1 MKFLNKSLLVKLVGS
16 FFLVSSLTVL
26 IVTVTTNVRGRNAL
40 RQSVFER
47 LRVANSLKGFQV
59 KQWFTD
65 RVNDVILISQLSEV
79 RTQVEILVQ
88 KKPDDP
94 EYIKAYKNLE
104 LSLSN
109 IDAAKPQIEHISVLS
124 GGGIVI
130 FSTEKEKIGKYQP
143 LGNTTTLF
151 NAADKDLVKP
161 NFYTSTLTG
170 KPTITYATPI
180 LDQQKS
186 RIAFIAVDL
195 RLDDINLLIQE
206 NKGLGESGETY
217 IVGSLET
224 KSSFI
229 AGGGKTSKKDLADGV
244 KSDGINLALKGT
256 NNIDPQILNAS
267 SSALYKNYADVPVI
281 GSYNWVSE
289 LNLAILA
296 ELSQD
301 EAFAPAD
308 QLAKE
313 ILLLGLSSVFLLL
326 VAVYLLSRR
335 ITQPIL
341 AIADAAMLVSKGDL
355 SNQAPVLT
363 QDEIGAL
370 AKAFNQ
376 MTGQLRQSGEQ
387 LADYS
392 RTLEQKVNQRTGEL
406 KAIIDNMVDGLV
418 VVDIDGQITQFNP
431 ALCNMMGLTKA
442 EITGKSCQDILSNEA
457 TVIVENTKNNP
468 KRVFTT
474 EIPLPDK
481 RLGKAVATSIFR
493 EDPPS
498 PNHPDLEPVIVYLG
512 SIIIIRDIT
521 AEKEVD
527 RMKTDFISTVS
538 HELRTPLTSVLGFAK
553 LIQKKLDDTIFPL
566 IQTDDKKTQRAVRQV
581 GENIE
586 IIVSE
591 GMRLTKLINE
601 VLDIAKMEAG
611 KIDWKMEPMV
621 ISEVIDR
628 AMAATS
634 ALFDQKGLEP
644 VKDIQINLPIM
655 TGDKDRLIQV
665 VINLISNAVKFQDQ
679 GSIVCKVKQ
688 TDNYITVSVIDQG
701 MGISEEDRP
710 KVFEKFKQVGDT
722 LTDKPKGTGLGLPIS
737 KEIVEHHGGTI
748 WVESELGKGST
759 FSFMLPIAQTTELEV
774 DVKPVIE
781 LPANLLEINQDIQV
795 SALNVDALVLQ
806 LQPKPIDDSL
816 TELSGHRKNILVV
829 DDDANIRKLLRQE
842 LESKGYFVREASDGA
857 DAIEQVKRSK
867 PDLITLDVL
876 MPEIDGYALAS
887 MLKKDPVTMDI
898 PIIIVS
904 ILDGAERG
912 FHLGVDRYINKP
924 INTELLLSEVES
936 LLSEGSSQKKVL
948 VVDDNLLTVS
958 TLSELLQSK
967 GYKVAKAFSG
977 EELLSKAV
985 EIQPDMIISNS
996 KFSKQQKEIH
1006 QYKGLENV
1014 ISFMIV
1020 DEKIAI

>member
-16 FFLVSSLTVL
+16 FFLVSSVTVL
-26 IVTVTTNVRGRNAL
+26 IVAITTNVRGRAAL
-40 RQSVFER
+40 KQSIFDR
-47 LRVANSLKGFQV
+47 LDVANSLKEYQV
-59 KQWFTD
+59 IQWFD
-65 RVNDVILISQLSEV
+65 NRRNDVVLISDLVEV
-79 RTQVEILVQ
+79 RSQVEILLK
-88 KKPDDP
+88 KKPEEL
-94 EYIKAYKNLE
+94 EYQQAYKALDS
-104 LSLSN
+104 SLSSIARVKTQ
-109 IDAAKPQIEHISVLS
+109 IDQISVLS
-124 GGGIVI
+124 NAGII
-130 FSTEKEKIGKYQP
+130 IYSTDKTKVGKYQP

-151 NAADKDLVKP
+151 IATDKDLVKP
-161 NFYTSTLTG
+161 NFYTSTQSG
-170 KPTITYATPI
+170 KPMITYATSI
-180 LDQQKS
+180 ADREKS
-186 RIAFIAVDL
+186 KIAYVAVDL
-195 RLDDINLLIQE
+195 NLQDVDVLIRQ
-206 NKGLGESGETY
+206 NKGMGASGETY
-217 IVGSLET
+217 LVGNLEA
-224 KSSFI
+224 KSAFI
-229 AGGGKTSKKDLADGV
+229 SGGGEFADKKQFADGV
-244 KSDGINLALKGT
+244 KSEGIDLALKGKDSSGLY
-256 NNIDPQILNAS
+256 NN
-267 SSALYKNYADVPVI
+267 YKTVPVI
-281 GSYNWVSE
+281 GVYNWIEE
-289 LNLAILA
+289 LNLAMIA
-296 ELSQD
+296 EMSQE

-308 QLAKE
+308 RLAKE

-341 AIADAAMLVSKGDL
+341 AIADTAMLVSKGDL

-363 QDEIGAL
+363 EDEIGAL

-418 VVDIDGQITQFNP
+418 VVDLEGKITQFNP
-431 ALCNMMGLTKA
+431 ALCNMMGLTKV
-442 EITGKSCQDILSNEA
+442 EILGKSCEDILKSEA

-468 KRVFTT
+468 KRVFTA

-493 EDPPS
+493 EDPS
-498 PNHPDLEPVIVYLG
+498 PPGQSDLESTIVYLG

-621 ISEVIDR
+621 ISEVVDR
-628 AMAATS
+628 AIAATT

-644 VKDIQINLPIM
+644 IKDIQADLPMM

-665 VINLISNAVKFQDQ
+665 VINLISNAVKFQDR
-679 GSIVCKVKQ
+679 GSITCKVKQ
-688 TDNYITVSVIDQG
+688 TDNYITVSVIDRG

-737 KEIVEHHGGTI
+737 KEIIEHHGGTI

-759 FSFMLPIAQTTELEV
+759 FSFTLPIQQEQSESLQTIS
-774 DVKPVIE
+774 IE
-781 LPANLLEINQDIQV
+781 SQPPALQIETNSEIGSEFQV
-795 SALNVDALVLQ
+795 RALNVDALVMQ
-806 LQPKPIDDSL
+806 LQPASSTSSIKSL
-816 TELSGHRKNILVV
+816 SEHRKTILVV
-829 DDDANIRKLLRQE
+829 DDDENIRKLLRQE
-842 LESKGYFVREASDGA
+842 LESKGYFVREACDGA
-857 DAIEQVKRSK
+857 DAIEQVKKSK

-912 FHLGVDRYINKP
+912 YHLGVDRYINKP
-924 INTELLLSEVES
+924 INSELLLSEVEA
-936 LLSEGSSQKKVL
+936 LLSEGTSQKKVL
-948 VVDDNLLTVS
+948 VVDDNLNTVS

-977 EELLSKAV
+977 EELLAKAV
-985 EIQPDMIISNS
+985 ELQPDMIISNS
-996 KFSKQQKEIH
+996 KFSHQQKELH
-1006 QYKGLENV
+1006 LQKGLENV

-1020 DEKIAI
+1020 DEKVAN

>member
-26 IVTVTTNVRGRNAL
+26 IVTVTTNVRGRTAL
-40 RQSVFER
+40 KESVFER

-65 RVNDVILISQLSEV
+65 RVNDVILISQLSEI

-88 KKPDDP
+88 KKPEDP
-94 EYIKAYKNLE
+94 EYIKAFKNLE
-104 LSLSN
+104 LSLTN
-109 IDAAKPQIEHISVLS
+109 IGGAKPQIEHISVLS

-130 FSTEKEKIGKYQP
+130 FSTEKFKVGKYQP

-151 NAADKDLVKP
+151 NVADKDLVKP

-170 KPTITYATPI
+170 KPTITYATPV
-180 LDQQKS
+180 LDLQKKQLAY
-186 RIAFIAVDL
+186 IAIDL
-195 RLDDINLLIQE
+195 KLDDINQLIQE
-206 NKGLGESGETY
+206 NKGLGASGETY

-229 AGGGKTSKKDLADGV
+229 AGGEKSDKRAFPDGV
-244 KSDGINLALKGT
+244 RSEGIDLALKGT
-256 NNIDPQILNAS
+256 NNIDPEIKNAS
-267 SSALYKNYADVPVI
+267 NTASYKNYADVPVI

-296 ELSQD
+296 ELSQA

-341 AIADAAMLVSKGDL
+341 AIADTAMLVSKGDL

-370 AKAFNQ
+370 ANAFNQ

-418 VVDIDGQITQFNP
+418 VVDIEGQITQFNP
-431 ALCNMMGLTKA
+431 ALGNMLGLTKA
-442 EITGKSCQDILSNEA
+442 ELVGKSCYDILKAEA
-457 TVIVENTKNNP
+457 TVIIENTKNNP
-468 KRVFTT
+468 KRVFTA

-493 EDPPS
+493 ENLS
-498 PNHPDLEPVIVYLG
+498 APDRTEQEAEVVYLG

-553 LIQKKLDDTIFPL
+553 LIQKKLNDTIFPL
-566 IQTDDKKTQRAVRQV
+566 ITTDDKKTQRAVRQV
-581 GENIE
+581 DENIE

-611 KIDWKMEPMV
+611 KIDWKMEPMA
-621 ISEVIDR
+621 ISEVVDR
-628 AMAATS
+628 ALAATS
-634 ALFDQKGLEP
+634 ALFEQKGLEP
-644 VKDIQINLPIM
+644 IKDIQADLPRM
-655 TGDKDRLIQV
+655 VGDKDRLIQV
-665 VINLISNAVKFQDQ
+665 AINLISNAVKFQDY
-679 GSIVCKVKQ
+679 GSITCRVKQ
-688 TDNYITVSVIDQG
+688 TDRYITVSVIDQG

-748 WVESELGKGST
+748 WVESELGKGTT
-759 FSFMLPIAQTTELEV
+759 FSFMLPISQPDKMVDETTPTTTLDAKASGASQDLEV
-774 DVKPVIE
+774 T
-781 LPANLLEINQDIQV
+781 
-795 SALNVDALVLQ
+795 ALNVDALVMQ
-806 LQPKPIDDSL
+806 LQPTWVGPSI
-816 TELSGHRKNILVV
+816 TGLSEYRKNILVV

-842 LESKGYFVREASDGA
+842 LEAKGYFVREASDGA
-857 DAIEQVKRSK
+857 HAIEQVKKSK

-936 LLSEGSSQKKVL
+936 LLSEGTSQKKVL
-948 VVDDNLLTVS
+948 VVDDNIMTVS
-958 TLSELLQSK
+958 TLSELLQSR
-967 GYKVAKAFSG
+967 GYKVAKAFNG
-977 EELLSKAV
+977 EELLTKAV
-985 EIQPDMIISNS
+985 EVQPDMIISNS
-996 KFSKQQKEIH
+996 KFSTQQKEIH

-1020 DEKIAI
+1020 DEKIVK